1 MTAGTTGLLERF
13 EREATDAGCE
23 VRRTTADD
31 FDATLAECLE
41 TPAVGAP
48 LPFDGVSLPESVVT
62 EPSPGDLGAAATGVT
77 AARFGVADYGSV
89 AVESTPA
96 GEEIASLWPE
106 RHVAV
111 LAAGDLVADMESGIE
126 RVGEITRE
134 SGDVVLATGPSATAD
149 MGELVVGAHG
159 PRAVTVVALE
169 DR

>member
-1 MTAGTTGLLERF
+1 MTAGTTGLVEQF

-23 VRRTTADD
+23 VRRTATDG
-31 FDATLAECLE
+31 FDATLADCLE
-41 TPAVGAP
+41 SPAVGAP
-48 LPFDGVSLPESVVT
+48 LPFEGVSLPESVLT
-62 EPSPGDLGAAATGVT
+62 KFSPGDLEAAATGVT
-77 AARFGVADYGSV
+77 AARFGVAEYGSV

-111 LAAGDLVADMESGIE
+111 LAAGDLVADVETGIE
-126 RVGEITRE
+126 RVGGIARAG
-134 SGDVVLATGPSATAD
+134 SDVVLATGPSATAD

-159 PRAVTVVALE
+159 PRAVSVVVLE